1 MNQKLGNKG
10 LWILFIVFIILGF
23 SSYSY
28 QPPCIPAYNTSS
40 TVSSNGTIVNTITC
54 EPTIPGINDRM
65 LLLAKVAA
73 ALFAISAIGTLI
85 WIIQRRKLNKF
96 YSQNAVPVAKSGNSF
111 VASLKYWI
119 KPVLIAIVAI
129 GLFILVGY
137 FTWGRSS
144 MMPTLSSDSSVDAV
158 LSRMPN
164 DPKLRAD
171 YVIDHDVIS
180 MLVQSSPYATNHHL
194 DLTGFCSTSA
204 AISLIDEIAKLNI
217 GGSNGVR
224 CTDSTKGMAISS
236 SLNSGAYVCTD
247 TTGYYSNTE
256 TSLHSGLL
264 CKPVVATTS
273 KLTN

>member
-1 MNQKLGNKG
+1 
-10 LWILFIVFIILGF
+10 
-23 SSYSY
+23 
-28 QPPCIPAYNTSS
+28 
-40 TVSSNGTIVNTITC
+40 
-54 EPTIPGINDRM
+54 M